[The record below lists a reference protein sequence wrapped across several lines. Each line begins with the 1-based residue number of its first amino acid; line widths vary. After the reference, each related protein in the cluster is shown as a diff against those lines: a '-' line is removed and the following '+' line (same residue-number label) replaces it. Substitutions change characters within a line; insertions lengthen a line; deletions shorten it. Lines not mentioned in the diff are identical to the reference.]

1 MRDGFTL
8 VEFLVVI
15 SIILESAFCTYL
27 SAPTCDNLVALNFS
41 ALLIIEQMSES
52 ALLHVNPN
60 KVPLAMLPDNE
71 L

>member
-1 MRDGFTL
+1 MR
-8 VEFLVVI
+8 
-15 SIILESAFCTYL
+15 ESAFCTYL